1 MKFKYAGCSEVGL
14 VRGQNEDALLMRV
27 CEDAGL
33 FIVADGIGGRADGE
47 VVSAKIRDD
56 YSRWWTR
63 DFLPMRGKLDFHA
76 AVEQVKSVLLTLNRE
91 VVERYGEHKAG
102 STMVLLFLY
111 GANCAYVWAGDSR
124 IYRARGLSL
133 EQITKD
139 DVYRAKEASKAAL
152 NGKLTG
158 AVGLRA
164 SLEFNLRTDTIKNG
178 DGFLLCS
185 DGVYRFANEG
195 FLRRKLLWGAGLS
208 NPERTMA
215 AIQKEVLKNGAKD
228 NYTMALLKVRL

>member
-1 MKFKYAGCSEVGL
+1 MKFKYTGCSEVGL
-14 VRGQNEDALLMRV
+14 VRVQNEDALLMRV

-56 YSRWWTR
+56 YSRWWEQE
-63 DFLPMRGKLDFHA
+63 FLPTHGGLDFHE
-76 AVEQVKSVLLTLNRE
+76 AVERVKSVLLTINRE

-102 STMVLLFLY
+102 STLALLFLY
-111 GANCAYVWAGDSR
+111 GTNCAYVWSGDSR
-124 IYRARGLSL
+124 IYRSRGLSL

-164 SLEFNLRTDTIKNG
+164 SLEFNLRTDAIKNA

-185 DGVYRFANEG
+185 DGVYRFANQG

-208 NPERTMA
+208 NPERTME

-228 NYTMALLKVRL
+228 NYSMALLKVRL